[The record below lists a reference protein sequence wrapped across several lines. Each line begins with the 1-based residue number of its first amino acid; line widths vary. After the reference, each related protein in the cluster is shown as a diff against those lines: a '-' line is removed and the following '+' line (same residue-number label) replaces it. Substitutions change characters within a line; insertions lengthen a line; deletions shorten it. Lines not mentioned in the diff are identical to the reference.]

1 MFSLHVDTFEIFEYV
16 YREIDGTLILYLSK
30 ENRTL
35 LSYNSYSQMLVL
47 ISILEWNL
55 LLDVAKIIHTT
66 IYKHTVYSHAYHLN
80 VPTFVYT
87 LSDPRSDFDAPFET
101 GACTTDG
108 RVS

>member
-1 MFSLHVDTFEIFEYV
+1 MFSLHVDTFEIFEYL
-16 YREIDGTLILYLSK
+16 YREIDGKLILYLSK

-80 VPTFVYT
+80 VPTFVY
-87 LSDPRSDFDAPFET
+87 SE
-101 GACTTDG
+101 
-108 RVS
+108 